1 MIENLKLFLKGII
14 IGLGKII
21 PGVSGAMLA
30 ITFGVYE
37 RGINAIS
44 HFFTEFKN
52 NFKFLLYLGL
62 GICLGIV
69 LGSKIV
75 LFFLNKFYLQTMFLF
90 VGMITG
96 GLKPITSQ
104 IKKSK
109 NDKKKIIVA
118 IIVFILLISLSF
130 LDSNG
135 NNYSFNYSSSYFLVM
150 ILCGI
155 LDAAATVIPGIS
167 GTALLMIIGYYDII
181 MQTYS
186 NILSANAI
194 LSNLFTL
201 IPYSFGM
208 LIGIIIISRL
218 MDYLIKNHK
227 LMVNYMILG
236 FATSSIALL
245 IVQTLSF
252 SYDIC
257 SIVISLIVLVGG
269 YYTSTILDKY

>member
-1 MIENLKLFLKGII
+1 MIENLKLFLKGVI

-69 LGSKIV
+69 VGSKIV
-75 LFFLNKFYLQTMFLF
+75 LFFLNKFYLHTMFLF
-90 VGMITG
+90 VGMIIG
-96 GLKPITSQ
+96 GLRPIVNQ
-104 IKKSK
+104 IKSK
-109 NDKKKIIVA
+109 VDKKKIIVP
-118 IIVFILLISLSF
+118 IVIFILLISLSF
-130 LDSNG
+130 LDPTSN
-135 NNYSFNYSSSYFLVM
+135 NRSFNYSSGYFLAM

-155 LDAAATVIPGIS
+155 VDAAATVIPGIS
-167 GTALLMIIGYYDII
+167 GTALLLIIGYYNII

-186 NILSANAI
+186 NILSLDKLLPNV
-194 LSNLFTL
+194 FTL
-201 IPYSFGM
+201 MPYASGM
-208 LIGIIIISRL
+208 LIGIILISRL

-236 FATSSIALL
+236 FAVSSIVLL
-245 IVQTLSF
+245 ILQTLSF
-252 SYDIC
+252 SYDIF
-257 SIVISLIVLVGG
+257 SIVISLVILVIG
-269 YYTSTILDKY
+269 YYLSLILDKY